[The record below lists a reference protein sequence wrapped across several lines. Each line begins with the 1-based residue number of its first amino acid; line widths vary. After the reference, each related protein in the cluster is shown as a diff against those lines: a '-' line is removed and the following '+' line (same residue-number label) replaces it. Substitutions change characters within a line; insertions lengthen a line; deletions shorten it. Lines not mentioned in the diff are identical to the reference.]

1 MSQVRVR
8 AYMRIAVLAVVLLAA
23 CGSASGTKAQAS
35 LPPSASPTQIAVT
48 PAPSPMPT
56 AGPLTWSAP
65 LRIDHQPPF
74 AGNLVEG
81 VSCPSVGL
89 CVAVDQVGDVV
100 TSNNPAGGA
109 AAWTVTHVD
118 NTKDPI
124 SEATNL
130 GAVSCPTTGLCIAV
144 DISGNVVTS
153 SNPTGGATAWALTK
167 VDGSNQLVSVSC
179 PSTNLCVAGD
189 TYGN

>member
-1 MSQVRVR
+1 
-8 AYMRIAVLAVVLLAA
+8 
-23 CGSASGTKAQAS
+23 
-35 LPPSASPTQIAVT
+35 
-48 PAPSPMPT
+48 
-56 AGPLTWSAP
+56 
-65 LRIDHQPPF
+65 
-74 AGNLVEG
+74 LVEG

-130 GAVSCPTTGLCIAV
+130 GGRVLSDHRAVHRGGHQRQRGHVQQPHRWGGGL
-144 DISGNVVTS
+144 
-153 SNPTGGATAWALTK
+153 GA
-167 VDGSNQLVSVSC
+167 D
-179 PSTNLCVAGD
+179 
-189 TYGN
+189 